1 MAINYATKKN
11 SEKTKQKKGVGMT
24 IVFYALNFLLV
35 PFSAYQTYVGY
46 SEFLGEFPALIL
58 AAVSALIFF
67 GLNYTIK
74 ERRGNGQPHFIHS
87 LGYLLPLC
95 ISLPGNFNS
104 IYGAQMQ
111 ETLVAKEL
119 AVYSNVLNSTYTDG
133 VASLNSSTGLT
144 DLRAALT
151 SQLISLETQIK
162 VHGGFGKEA
171 AKEWTSIET
180 LFKAYNAQY
189 RKSTVPGLTKVRGT
203 DYDDFEETAELYYDG
218 IEQSKSDEIYAVVQ
232 PLKVNYDSLNITYD
246 RIIRAEAIKSEGFG
260 LLEELRKT
268 NNNIGNSFK
277 SYIADTVLYN
287 FQLLEESDERQ
298 VGTIK
303 HSLESA
309 FVKFEN
315 PSATFFG
322 TFFSL
327 IIDLIPLGFLFLVFP
342 YTKNSQRKQRAKHTI
357 L

>member
-1 MAINYATKKN
+1 MAVNYVTKKN
-11 SEKTKQKKGVGMT
+11 PEKNKQKKGLGMT

-35 PFSAYQTYVGY
+35 PFSAYQTYIGY
-46 SEFLGEFPALIL
+46 SEFLGQFPAAIL
-58 AAVSALIFF
+58 AAVSGLIFF

-74 ERRGNGQPHFIHS
+74 ERRVNGQKHS
-87 LGYLLPLC
+87 VHILGYLLPLG
-95 ISLPGNFNS
+95 ISFFGNFNA

-111 ETLVAKEL
+111 EKLLADEL
-119 AVYSNVLNSTYTDG
+119 AEYSDVLNQTYTNG
-133 VASLNSSTGLT
+133 VTALNANTGLT
-144 DLRAALT
+144 DLNEALT
-151 SQLISLETQIK
+151 TQLISLETQIK
-162 VHGGFGKEA
+162 VHGGFGREA
-171 AKEWTSIET
+171 RKEWENIET
-180 LFKAYNAQY
+180 LFDNYNSTY
-189 RKSTVPGLTKVRGT
+189 RRGNVPGLTKVLGT
-203 DYDDFEETAELYYDG
+203 NYDSFEKTAKLYYDG
-218 IEQSKSDEIYAVVQ
+218 IEKSKLDEVEEVVTPQ
-232 PLKVNYDSLNITYD
+232 KIKYDSLTSKYD
-246 RIIRAEAIKSEGFG
+246 RIIKNNLVKENGFD

-268 NNNIGNSFK
+268 NNSIGGSFK
-277 SYIADTVLYN
+277 SYLADTTLYD
-287 FQLLEESDERQ
+287 FQLLTESEERQ

-342 YTKNSQRKQRAKHTI
+342 YNSANRRQRAQHRV